1 MKTIIIVR
9 DTATT
14 ETYIYDR
21 ADLTKARIA
30 VDYLTITTPYLWYLE
45 RVQVEA

>member
-9 DTATT
+9 NTTTT
-14 ETYIYDR
+14 ETYTYDR
-21 ADLTKARIA
+21 ADIIKARIA
-30 VDYLTITTPYLWYLE
+30 VDYLTTMTPYLWYLE